1 MKFLV
6 TDIQKQVLDGH
17 FSNVLKPIF
26 KKVNDEIFKD
36 KIENNRRI
44 TDSDFECMKD
54 ELEGYGIIV
63 TFSAIGKFYGIDW

>member
-1 MKFLV
+1 MKFLI
-6 TDIQKQVLDGH
+6 TDIQKQVIEEPYKDTLR
-17 FSNVLKPIF
+17 PIF
-26 KKVNDEIFKD
+26 RKVNDEIFKN
-36 KIENNRRI
+36 KIENNIRI